1 MAAEKFA
8 LCVETKDLPDLS
20 ETAFFYM
27 NSELGTAIK
36 NAPVQMVDRAIC
48 ETDESLRQ
56 IIPYMVLHNTANG
69 TLFVY
74 ARGGKS
80 GEGRLVGNLS
90 IGLGGHIDYLPA
102 ANQDL
107 LQHCVVEGRRELEE
121 EVGVSASAPDVH
133 CVPVAYINN
142 PHDAVGRVHLGVLF
156 EVLGASELIGE
167 HETSVIESGR
177 WLTLEELYED
187 DTYNALE
194 PWSKTALHVIKTL
207 LQGEPK

>member
-20 ETAFFYM
+20 ETTFFPAD
-27 NSELGTAIK
+27 SEFDTAIK
-36 NAPVQMVDRAIC
+36 NAPMQMVDRAIC

-56 IIPYMVLHNTANG
+56 IIPYMVLRNPLDDK
-69 TLFVY
+69 LFVY

-80 GEGRLVGNLS
+80 GEGRLIGNLS

-107 LQHCVVEGRRELEE
+107 LAHCVVEGLRELQE
-121 EVGVSASAPDVH
+121 EVGYTPH
-133 CVPVAYINN
+133 VPPRHLGYINN
-142 PHDAVGRVHLGVLF
+142 PNDAVNLVHIGVLYGVVGLPEKF
-156 EVLGASELIGE
+156 GA

-187 DTYNALE
+187 DTYNQLE
-194 PWSKTALHVIKTL
+194 RWSKTAIHVIKTL